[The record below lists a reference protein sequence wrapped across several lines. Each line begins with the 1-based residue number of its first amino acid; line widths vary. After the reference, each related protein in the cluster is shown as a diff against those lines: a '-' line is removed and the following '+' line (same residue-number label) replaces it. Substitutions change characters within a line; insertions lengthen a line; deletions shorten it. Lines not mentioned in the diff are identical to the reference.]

1 MDREINY
8 GPVVTPFRRLTF
20 GIILGYACM
29 MIALITPA
37 MLLLTFKIIEISPND
52 YTSAFGI
59 VAGIG
64 AFFAL
69 IGNPIGGMISDRTNV
84 AFGRRRTWII
94 VGPLIG
100 CACLLWIGIATE
112 IWQVATAW
120 AIAQF
125 FFNFGM
131 AAYTALIPDQVP
143 VEKQGTISG
152 ILGLVTPIAVVI
164 GMMLMTFM
172 TDSASMTKWGLLS
185 IIGIIGPIISSFFIK
200 DGKHTVEKVKSGHI
214 PFVKK
219 LGTIYPSPRKYP
231 EFTWAI
237 VSKFLLMMGSSGS
250 IYLAVMLVNRMG
262 YSETEATSGV
272 ATLQMI
278 SLVAMALTSVLGGM
292 LSDKAKKQKPFLYGS
307 GVIVLIGALIFAFI
321 PNYSAFIIATIIK
334 GLGTGC
340 FSAVDM
346 ALVARILPRKEDT
359 AKDFG
364 LMNVANSL
372 PQSIVP
378 AIAPLLLGIGGWTFF
393 YIALAACLLAGI
405 LATRPLPE
413 IGEPFGPEKQHL
425 SADLEPKGI

>member
-1 MDREINY
+1 MDGKINS
-8 GPVVTPFRRLTF
+8 GPVVTPFKRLTF
-20 GIILGYACM
+20 GIIFGYACM

-37 MLLLTFKIIEISPND
+37 MLLLSFKMIEISPKN
-52 YTSAFGI
+52 YTSTIGF

-69 IGNPIGGMISDRTNV
+69 IGNPIGGAISDRTNV

-120 AIAQF
+120 EIAQF
-125 FFNFGM
+125 FFNCGM

-200 DGKHTVEKVKSGHI
+200 DGKHTVEKVKSAHI

-219 LGTIYPSPRKYP
+219 LSTIYPSPRKYP

-250 IYLAVMLVNRMG
+250 VYLAVMLVNRMG
-262 YSETEATSGV
+262 YSQAGATSGV

-278 SLVAMALTSVLGGM
+278 SLGAMALTSLVGGT

-307 GVIVLIGALIFAFI
+307 AFIMLIGTLIFAFI
-321 PNYSAFIIATIIK
+321 QDYSAFIIATVFI
-334 GLGTGC
+334 GLGAGC
-340 FSAVDM
+340 FTAVDI
-346 ALVARILPRKEDT
+346 ALVARILPRKEDS

-364 LMNVANSL
+364 LMNVANAL

-378 AIAPLLLGIGGWTFF
+378 TIAPLLLGIGGWTFF
-393 YIALAACLLAGI
+393 YIALAACLLASI

-413 IGEPFGPEKQHL
+413 IGEPFGPEKKHPR
-425 SADLEPKGI
+425 ADLETKGI

>member
-1 MDREINY
+1 MDGTINS

-20 GIILGYACM
+20 GIMFGYACM

-37 MLLLTFKIIEISPND
+37 MLLLTFKMIEISPDN
-52 YTSAFGI
+52 YTLTFSF

-64 AFFAL
+64 ALFAM
-69 IGNPIGGMISDRTNV
+69 IGNPIGGAISDRTNI

-94 VGPLIG
+94 AGPLIG
-100 CACLLWIGIATE
+100 CVCLLWIGMTTE
-112 IWQVATAW
+112 VWQVVVAW

-152 ILGLVTPIAVVI
+152 ILGLVTPIAVVV
-164 GMMLMTFM
+164 GMALMTVM
-172 TDSASMTKWGLLS
+172 TDASSITKWVLLS
-185 IIGIIGPIISSFFIK
+185 TIGIIGPIISAFIIK
-200 DGKHTVEKVKSGHI
+200 DGKVKVVRVKSAHI

-237 VSKFLLMMGSSGS
+237 VSKFLLMMGFSSS
-250 IYLAVMLVNRMG
+250 AYLAVMLVNRMG
-262 YSETEATSGV
+262 YSEVEATSGV

-278 SLVAMALTSVLGGM
+278 SLVAMALTSMLGGM
-292 LSDKAKKQKPFLYGS
+292 LSDKAKKQKPFLFGS
-307 GVIVLIGALIFAFI
+307 AFIMLIGTLIFAFVQDF
-321 PNYSAFIIATIIK
+321 SAFIIATVII
-334 GLGTGC
+334 GLGAGC
-340 FSAVDM
+340 FTAVDM
-346 ALVARILPRKEDT
+346 ALVARILPRKEDA

-364 LMNVANSL
+364 LMNVANAL

-378 AIAPLLLGIGGWTFF
+378 AIAPLLLTIGGWSFF
-393 YIALAACLLAGI
+393 YIALATCLLASI
-405 LATRPLPE
+405 LATKPLPE
-413 IGEPFGPEKQHL
+413 IGEPFGPGKQHAN
-425 SADLEPKGI
+425 ADLESKEI